1 MKTFTMSSLVFL
13 IVAIAFIANAT
24 GTTLPPTTVSP
35 TTTTPQPT
43 TAVPTTDAPTTTA
56 PSAPTTA
63 APTTAAPAPGRP
75 RPEWLKC
82 MATAIKCWEEFP
94 KLGEKEFSELGE
106 NGSAEF
112 FACCKE
118 KYQEK
123 FQKKIPEECIKE
135 IEMKNI
141 LRKFNQQNSY

>member
-43 TAVPTTDAPTTTA
+43 TAVPTTD
-56 PSAPTTA
+56 
-63 APTTAAPAPGRP
+63 APAPGRP

>member
-56 PSAPTTA
+56 PSAPTAA
-63 APTTAAPAPGRP
+63 APTTAAPGRP